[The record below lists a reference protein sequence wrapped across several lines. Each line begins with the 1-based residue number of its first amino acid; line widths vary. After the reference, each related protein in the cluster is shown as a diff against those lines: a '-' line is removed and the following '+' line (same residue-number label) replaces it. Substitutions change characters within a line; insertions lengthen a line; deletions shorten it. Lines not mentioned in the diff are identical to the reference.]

1 MFLVHSPIQV
11 VRPKARTIHIWYEKK
26 FCMCLIVQQKP
37 VDTPYSSQL
46 LRKLELYIGNPVSH
60 PFGELDMDQF

>member
-1 MFLVHSPIQV
+1 MFLVYLPIQV
-11 VRPKARTIHIWYEKK
+11 VRPKARTIHIWYEQE

-37 VDTPYSSQL
+37 GDTTYSSQF

-60 PFGELDMDQF
+60 LFGELDMDQF